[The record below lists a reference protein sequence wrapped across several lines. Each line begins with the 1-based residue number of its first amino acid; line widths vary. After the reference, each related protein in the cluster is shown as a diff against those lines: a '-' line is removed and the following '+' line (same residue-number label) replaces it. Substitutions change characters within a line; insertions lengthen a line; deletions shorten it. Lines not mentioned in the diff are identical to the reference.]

1 MEQVKPMDNQSAPPA
16 SGVRSSA
23 DRRSLLV
30 IGTAT
35 TALAG
40 LHLAD
45 HVLRGRQVDH
55 AHLDPTWNHSG
66 WPFTDSVTP
75 FTFSLV
81 IVLSI
86 LLGGLLLTA
95 RGKAWA
101 GYWLG
106 ASIILGAIVTVVHFV
121 PTANQESPAVIY
133 GSWPDQPVIGAL
145 AVANTFAI
153 VAALV
158 LMGVNAV
165 RVRRRS
171 GIWR

>member
-1 MEQVKPMDNQSAPPA
+1 MVNQSAPPA
-16 SGVRSSA
+16 SGKSSA
-23 DRRSLLV
+23 DRRTLLV
-30 IGTAT
+30 IGAAT
-35 TALAG
+35 TALAT

-55 AHLDPTWNHSG
+55 AHLDPTWDHSG
-66 WPFTDSVTP
+66 WPFTSSVTP

-106 ASIILGAIVTVVHFV
+106 ASVVLGAIVTVVHFV

-133 GSWPDQPVIGAL
+133 RSWPDRPVIGAL
-145 AVANTFAI
+145 AVALTFAI
-153 VAALV
+153 VGVLV

-171 GIWR
+171 GSWR

>member
-1 MEQVKPMDNQSAPPA
+1 MVTHSAAPA
-16 SGVRSSA
+16 SDVRRSA

-30 IGTAT
+30 IGGVT
-35 TALAG
+35 TVLAS

-55 AHLDPTWNHSG
+55 AHLDPTWDHSG
-66 WPFTDSVTP
+66 WPFTSSVTP
-75 FTFSLV
+75 FTVSLV
-81 IVLSI
+81 LVLSI

-101 GYWLG
+101 GYWLT
-106 ASIILGAIVTVVHFV
+106 ASLVLGAIVTVVHFV

-133 GSWPDQPVIGAL
+133 GSWPEQPVIGAL
-145 AVANTFAI
+145 AVATTFAT
-153 VAALV
+153 VGMLV

-171 GIWR
+171 GSWR

>member
-1 MEQVKPMDNQSAPPA
+1 MVTHSPAPA
-16 SGVRSSA
+16 AAVRSSA
-23 DRRSLLV
+23 DRRRLLT
-30 IGTAT
+30 IGAAT
-35 TALAG
+35 TALAS

-55 AHLDPTWNHSG
+55 THLDPTWDHSG
-66 WPFTDSVTP
+66 WPFTSSVTP

-81 IVLSI
+81 LVLSI

-95 RGKAWA
+95 LGKAWA

-106 ASIILGAIVTVVHFV
+106 ASLVLGTIVTVVHFL

-133 GSWPDQPVIGAL
+133 GSWPDRPVIGAL
-145 AVANTFAI
+145 AVALTFAI
-153 VAALV
+153 VGMLV

-165 RVRRRS
+165 RVGRRS
-171 GIWR
+171 GSWR

>member
-1 MEQVKPMDNQSAPPA
+1 MVTHSSAAAPDI
-16 SGVRSSA
+16 RSRA
-23 DRRSLLV
+23 DRRSLLI
-30 IGTAT
+30 IGAVT
-35 TALAG
+35 TALAN

-55 AHLDPTWNHSG
+55 QHLDPTWDHSG
-66 WPFTDSVTP
+66 WPFTSSVTP
-75 FTFSLV
+75 FTVSLV
-81 IVLSI
+81 VVLSI

-106 ASIILGAIVTVVHFV
+106 ASIVLGTIVTVVHFL

-145 AVANTFAI
+145 AVALTFAI
-153 VAALV
+153 VGVLV

-171 GIWR
+171 GSWR

>member
-1 MEQVKPMDNQSAPPA
+1 MVTRSAPPA
-16 SGVRSSA
+16 SEVRSSA
-23 DRRSLLV
+23 DRRSLLI
-30 IGTAT
+30 IGGATAV
-35 TALAG
+35 LAS

-45 HVLRGRQVDH
+45 HVLRGRQVNH
-55 AHLDPTWNHSG
+55 THLDPTWDHSG
-66 WPFTDSVTP
+66 WPFTSSVTP

-95 RGKAWA
+95 RGKTWA

-106 ASIILGAIVTVVHFV
+106 ASMVLGAVVTVVHFV

>member
-1 MEQVKPMDNQSAPPA
+1 MVTHSPAPA
-16 SGVRSSA
+16 AAVRSSA
-23 DRRSLLV
+23 DRRRLLT
-30 IGTAT
+30 IGAAT
-35 TALAG
+35 TALAS

-55 AHLDPTWNHSG
+55 THLDPTWDHSG
-66 WPFTDSVTP
+66 WPFTSSVTP

-81 IVLSI
+81 LVLSI

-95 RGKAWA
+95 LGKAWA

-106 ASIILGAIVTVVHFV
+106 ASMVLGAIVTVVHFV

-133 GSWPDQPVIGAL
+133 GSWPDRPVIGAL
-145 AVANTFAI
+145 AVALTFAI
-153 VAALV
+153 VGMLV

-165 RVRRRS
+165 RVGRRS
-171 GIWR
+171 GSWR